1 MERLASAD
9 GDADSSSAGAI
20 FRVARAHRAVLRS
33 DTLEMRSAQHG
44 QLEVAAKYA
53 QRDMRDAKF
62 RRNRVLAR
70 LRNLDAASVLAVLMD
85 HLGHPGERPAQLKAP
100 SAAPLA
106 HGVAPDQVARS
117 ILAGHGKGLGSLPDS
132 EPRSPTGLEE
142 GDDGSD
148 QPPVAREPDSN
159 PAPAEASAAACDS
172 SLARLRSEHNGV
184 RRVVNDVV
192 AAILA
197 VSFPKWLGVRKR
209 INVLL

>member
-1 MERLASAD
+1 MLTDRVGNLGETPALLEA
-9 GDADSSSAGAI
+9 AI
-20 FRVARAHRAVLRS
+20 SCAAR
-33 DTLEMRSAQHG
+33 G
-44 QLEVAAKYA
+44 
-53 QRDMRDAKF
+53 
-62 RRNRVLAR
+62 
-70 LRNLDAASVLAVLMD
+70 
-85 HLGHPGERPAQLKAP
+85 
-100 SAAPLA
+100 
-106 HGVAPDQVARS
+106 GVTPDQVARS
-117 ILAGHGKGLGSLPDS
+117 IPAGHGKGLGSLPDN

-192 AAILA
+192 AAIL
-197 VSFPKWLGVRKR
+197 VVYFPKLLGVRKR